1 MQGDISSNDSS
12 LSSVKYWWKDI
23 NVGFTLDWIA
33 SATKQT
39 KIIKTVGFRQVKK
52 SPLLLR
58 IIFGDS
64 DFLLFKG
71 YFSYK
76 IIFGHKVVLD
86 T

>member
-58 IIFGDS
+58 ILFYLFYCLKVTS
-64 DFLLFKG
+64 VTKLFLAIK
-71 YFSYK
+71 
-76 IIFGHKVVLD
+76 
-86 T
+86 